1 MRQERKRYLEED
13 EKFEDGVLRVDAC
26 FARHSLPR
34 RYQEQFWYED
44 TSLSFGRSAVWEEK
58 RLLNKVVIL
67 VSKGLRSSGNESL
80 EEFVERHKDLL
91 EEEVI

>member
-1 MRQERKRYLEED
+1 MRQERKRLEED

-26 FARHSLPR
+26 FDRHSLPR

-44 TSLSFGRSAVWEEK
+44 TFLSFGRSAVWEEK
-58 RLLNKVVIL
+58 RLLNKVAIL
-67 VSKGLRSSGNESL
+67 VSKGLRPSGNESL

>member
-1 MRQERKRYLEED
+1 MRQERKRLEED

-26 FARHSLPR
+26 FDRHSLPR

-44 TSLSFGRSAVWEEK
+44 TFLSFGRSAVWEEK
-58 RLLNKVVIL
+58 RLLNKVAIL
-67 VSKGLRSSGNESL
+67 VSKGLRPSGNESL
-80 EEFVERHKDLL
+80 EELVERHKDLL